1 VHQGNR
7 WIAMDGAIY
16 NQEELRQRLDPPLPP
31 TAGPE
36 EIVLRLYAEEGPDGL
51 VHLEGVFAVAVI
63 DGDDLFL
70 ARDPLGV
77 RPLYY
82 GQENGTFYFAS
93 EIKALQ
99 AATRDVHVFPP
110 GHWYRSGQGFQPYY
124 DLRQAVPEHGCATD
138 AEWNLGR
145 LERKVRQKLATAVA
159 RRLEPGVPT
168 GVFLS
173 GGLDSSVVAAVVKD
187 QMEEVATFCVGMA
200 GSEDLAFARQVAQH
214 LGTQHHERKLQPAEL
229 LAVLPEV
236 IYHLESF
243 DAPLVRSAVGHYL
256 AAREAQGQVR
266 LMFTGEGADELFAGY
281 KHLQR
286 RNNTP
291 AGKNAAPGER
301 TGSLSPERNDRAGR
315 DPNVGNS
322 FTNLPESRKGVSSRR
337 CSGPV
342 PAE

>member
-1 VHQGNR
+1 
-7 WIAMDGAIY
+7 
-16 NQEELRQRLDPPLPP
+16 
-31 TAGPE
+31 
-36 EIVLRLYAEEGPDGL
+36 
-51 VHLEGVFAVAVI
+51 
-63 DGDDLFL
+63 
-70 ARDPLGV
+70 
-77 RPLYY
+77 
-82 GQENGTFYFAS
+82 
-93 EIKALQ
+93 
-99 AATRDVHVFPP
+99 
-110 GHWYRSGQGFQPYY
+110 
-124 DLRQAVPEHGCATD
+124 
-138 AEWNLGR
+138 
-145 LERKVRQKLATAVA
+145 
-159 RRLEPGVPT
+159 
-168 GVFLS
+168 
-173 GGLDSSVVAAVVKD
+173 
-187 QMEEVATFCVGMA
+187 MEEVATFCVGMA